1 MTRLRNGVSG
11 WNCALVDMTLQRTDP
26 FTALWQGGA
35 WTWHITRL
43 TFVGFGQILSGA
55 IPASESLA
63 GPLGIAREIGRQA
76 DYGWR
81 NVVFFMAGISV
92 SLGILN
98 LLPIPVLDGG
108 HLLFFVVE
116 IFKGSPLS
124 VRKREIAQQIG
135 LLILVSL
142 MIFAFY
148 NDIRRLLFS

>member
-1 MTRLRNGVSG
+1 
-11 WNCALVDMTLQRTDP
+11 
-26 FTALWQGGA
+26 LWQGCA

-124 VRKREIAQQIG
+124 VRKREVAQQIG

-148 NDIRRLLFS
+148 NDIRRLL